1 MNSILKTFISD
12 HINDDIHQLALNA
25 HKYPNIDMNQALVQ
39 IKGRKKIKNKVS
51 SFYEND
57 DIIYPIQLSIE
68 QSSSQTTASY
78 KASLCNGNLL
88 VDLTGGFGV
97 DCYFM
102 SENFETVTY
111 VEKNEELCRI
121 AEHNFSISN
130 RHNINVVNTLSETF
144 LQNTTIKA
152 DWIFIDPARRDTR
165 GNKLVMLSDCE
176 PDISALAPLLLSK
189 AENVMVKLSP
199 MLDIHV
205 VIEQLPMISE
215 IHIVSTENECKE
227 LLIILNHKPHDSIL
241 IKTINFQKNHNQ
253 RFDFELQDELNSD
266 CNIASDVEN
275 SLYLYEANSAVM
287 KAGAFKL
294 IGQKFKI
301 DKLQIHTHLYVS
313 DKLHLD
319 FPGRIFSIKKIWEKE
334 TWKTNADV
342 VKKANISTRNF
353 PTSVDEIRKKLKLSD
368 GGDIY
373 LFACTLSDNKKV
385 IIETSKIESQSIIH

>member
-1 MNSILKTFISD
+1 
-12 HINDDIHQLALNA
+12 
-25 HKYPNIDMNQALVQ
+25 
-39 IKGRKKIKNKVS
+39 
-51 SFYEND
+51 
-57 DIIYPIQLSIE
+57 
-68 QSSSQTTASY
+68 
-78 KASLCNGNLL
+78 
-88 VDLTGGFGV
+88 
-97 DCYFM
+97 
-102 SENFETVTY
+102 
-111 VEKNEELCRI
+111 
-121 AEHNFSISN
+121 
-130 RHNINVVNTLSETF
+130 
-144 LQNTTIKA
+144 
-152 DWIFIDPARRDTR
+152 
-165 GNKLVMLSDCE
+165 
-176 PDISALAPLLLSK
+176 
-189 AENVMVKLSP
+189 
-199 MLDIHV
+199 
-205 VIEQLPMISE
+205 MISE